1 MSDTV
6 PHDAKYAWFELPGVE
21 PPKRS
26 ATERL
31 ADFLEVYGPYDEATA
46 REQASR
52 CLQCPEPLCVQGCP
66 LGSRIPEWLLLTA
79 EGHFLEAAAL
89 TRSANN
95 LPEICAQVCPQDD
108 LCEGAC
114 ILNGKAEAVSI
125 SAIERFLNEY
135 AFAHGAVDASPAKS
149 NGLSVAVLGSGPGGL
164 ACADE
169 LAGRG
174 YAVTVL
180 ETQPLPGGLL
190 VNGIPAFK
198 LEKTAVE
205 RRIELLRRRGVRFR
219 IGAEVRLELNLRDLR
234 DRFDAVFL
242 GFGAQQAHPLT
253 VPGAELKGVS
263 QALPFIIHHTTD
275 VPLDVAPP
283 EVKGRR
289 VVVLGGGDTALDCA
303 RTALRC
309 AAAEVLC
316 LYRRDRANL
325 RASSREYENAVEE
338 GVQFQFLTAVVEVLG
353 NRAGEVT
360 GVRCVR
366 TELAAAAAGG
376 GRPPPVAVPNSEFTM
391 PAEVVLVAY
400 GFDPLPHRTWA
411 DYSQLAQ
418 TETGGLRV
426 DENQMTSLPG
436 VFAGGGLVRGPSPV
450 VYAVRDGRRA
460 AQAIHRYLTTRREG
474 DLGTSHTDHLTP
486 EAL

>member
-1 MSDTV
+1 MSDPV
-6 PHDAKYAWFELPGVE
+6 PHDAKYAWFELPAAA

-26 ATERL
+26 ATDRL

-95 LPEICAQVCPQDD
+95 LAEICAQVCPEDE

-114 ILNGKAEAVSI
+114 LLNGKAEAVSI

-135 AFAHGAVDASPAKS
+135 AFTHGAVDNPPAKP
-149 NGLSVAVLGSGPGGL
+149 NGLAVAVLGSGPGGL

-169 LAGRG
+169 LASRG
-174 YAVTVL
+174 YAVTVF
-180 ETQPLPGGLL
+180 ETQPLLGGLL
-190 VNGIPAFK
+190 VNGIPALK
-198 LEKTAVE
+198 LERSAVE
-205 RRIELLRRRGVRFR
+205 RRIELLRRRGVRFQ
-219 IGAEVRLELNLRDLR
+219 IGTEAGREINLRAVR

-242 GFGAQQAHPLT
+242 GFDAQRAHRLE
-253 VPGAELKGVS
+253 VPGADLKGVS
-263 QALPFIIHHTTD
+263 QALPFIIHHVTD
-275 VPLDVAPP
+275 VPLDVPPP

-303 RTALRC
+303 RTALRGG
-309 AAAEVLC
+309 AVEVRC

-325 RASSREYENAVEE
+325 PANPRAYENALAE
-338 GVQFQFLTAVVEVLG
+338 GVKFDFLTVAVEVLG
-353 NRAGEVT
+353 DRDGTVT
-360 GVRCVR
+360 GIRCVR
-366 TELAAAAAGG
+366 TRLETPDAS
-376 GRPPPVAVPNSEFTM
+376 GRPRPVPVAGSEFTL
-391 PAEVVLVAY
+391 PADVVLIAY
-400 GFDPLPHRTWA
+400 GFDPLPHRAWT
-411 DYSQLAQ
+411 DYLELAQ
-418 TETGGLRV
+418 TEVGRLRV

-436 VFAGGGLVRGPSPV
+436 VFAGGTIVRGPSPV

-460 AQAIHRYLTTRREG
+460 AQAIHHYLASKREG

-486 EAL
+486 EPL